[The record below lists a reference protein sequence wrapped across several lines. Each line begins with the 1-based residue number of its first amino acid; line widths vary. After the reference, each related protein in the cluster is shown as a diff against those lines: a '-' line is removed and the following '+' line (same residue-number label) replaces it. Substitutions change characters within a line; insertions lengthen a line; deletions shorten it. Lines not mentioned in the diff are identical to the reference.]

1 MQGVQSLPPVIITCG
16 QPFRL
21 SLRVE
26 DPTEDPPDYDLSG
39 YGVEFWLAA
48 TLAAEPFHLGTGE
61 IAGNR
66 AIIEI
71 DPTTTEGFA
80 AVPLI
85 GGRPN
90 AVLQITLTAPLP
102 LNSIVLQG
110 PAVVQGVIA

>member
-1 MQGVQSLPPVIITCG
+1 MQGVQNLPPVTITCG

-21 SLRVE
+21 SLRIE
-26 DPTEDPPDYDLSG
+26 DPTAEPPDYDLTG

-48 TLAAEPFHLGTGE
+48 TIAAEPFHLGTGE
-61 IAGNR
+61 IAENR

-71 DPTTTEGFA
+71 NQTTTAGFA
-80 AVPLI
+80 SVPLI

-90 AVLQITLTAPLP
+90 AVLQITLTAPLA

-110 PAVVQGVIA
+110 PAVIQGVIV